1 MAGPGEGRF
10 QTITGLFKVAR
21 RRAGGETGEKPV
33 ICLTKVTKVF
43 GNRRVLDELDLG
55 VPKAQSLVV
64 LGKSGTGKSV
74 LLKHIIG
81 LLKPDSG
88 TVEIDGQ
95 NIWRIS
101 GPRRDAIR
109 RKFGMSFQEGALF
122 DSMSVA
128 ENIAF
133 GLRRHT
139 KMKDAEVKARVAECL
154 EMVRLPGIEEK
165 RPSELSGGM
174 RRRVGF
180 ARAIALKPEILLF
193 DEPTTGLD
201 SITSDV
207 LAKVI
212 VEMKEKLKPT
222 MVTITHDL
230 KVAFDI
236 ADRVALLSDGKIRH
250 DMPPAEF
257 ERSDDPEVQAFVKG
271 DSSLEKME
279 QAS

>member
-1 MAGPGEGRF
+1 MTPELRESRF
-10 QTITGLFKVAR
+10 HRVSQLFRVKKAVAS
-21 RRAGGETGEKPV
+21 EEKPV
-33 ICLTKVTKVF
+33 ICLTKVTKTF
-43 GNRRVLDELDLG
+43 GGRRVLDELDLG
-55 VPKAQSLVV
+55 VPKGQSLVV

-88 TVEIDGQ
+88 TVFICGQ
-95 NIWRIS
+95 NLWRIS
-101 GPRRDAIR
+101 GPKRHVLR

-122 DSMSVA
+122 DSMTVR
-128 ENIAF
+128 ENVAF

-139 KMKDAEVKARVAECL
+139 KMKDREVKARVAECL

-201 SITSDV
+201 AITSDV

-212 VEMKEKLKPT
+212 LDMKEHLKPT

-236 ADRVALLSDGKIRH
+236 ADRVALLMNGKIHH
-250 DMPPAEF
+250 DMPPGQF
-257 ERSDDPEVQAFVKG
+257 EKSDDPEVQAFVRG
-271 DSSLEKME
+271 DSSLEKA
-279 QAS
+279 QAAS